1 MVMAKNSGIREDG
14 MDPSTSAKDD
24 LFLHM
29 NGEWMEKSEIPADK
43 ARYGWFAQLAEDA
56 ELAVKQ
62 IAEETSS
69 SSTDSEEEKVGNLY
83 SSFMDEARVN
93 ELGASPISP
102 VLEEVNK
109 IASMEEFFGFLAKN
123 VPTNF
128 PSFFGAFV
136 DNDPGDPTRYILFLE
151 QSGLGLPDE
160 QYYREEQFAPIVAA
174 YEEHIAR
181 SLSLINEGDSEIMA
195 DKIVAFERRIA
206 SCHWD
211 NVTCRDQNKTYNLS
225 TWDDLKE
232 RIVGAEAKLTE
243 AIEVYFTGIESITSK
258 MGEVVIRQP
267 SFYNKV
273 ATVIADTPL
282 DDLKS
287 WLKWGIVR
295 TMSPYLSDPF
305 VQAHFEFY
313 SKTLTGT
320 PELAPRWKRAVSL
333 LNGALGEAVGK
344 SYVKRHFDE
353 DAKRAMD
360 ELVANL
366 IEAYRQSIHE
376 LDWMSEETKVK
387 AIEKLELFTPKIGY
401 PKRWRDYSGL
411 NIVSGSL
418 VQNIFA
424 ISRFNHDYEMSK
436 IGGEINRD
444 EWFMNP
450 QTVNAYYN
458 PGFNEIVFP
467 AAILQF
473 PFFDKDRDAAANYG
487 AIGAVIGHEIGHG
500 FDDQGSKFD
509 GTGKMENWW
518 LDSDREAFELR
529 AKKLIDQYGALS
541 PKQTPNLKVNGELTV
556 GENIGDLGG
565 LGIAWKAYLISLD
578 GQEAPLI
585 DGLSGTQRFFLS
597 WAQAWREKRR
607 DAEMERLLAIDPHS
621 PSEFRCNQIVKNL
634 DAFHESFETNEA
646 SGMWLDPNERVS
658 IW

>member
-1 MVMAKNSGIREDG
+1 MNSGIRKDG
-14 MDPSTSAKDD
+14 MDPSTPAKDD
-24 LFLHM
+24 LFFHM
-29 NGEWMEKSEIPADK
+29 NGEWIKTSEIPADK

-56 ELAVKQ
+56 EVAVEQ
-62 IAEETSS
+62 IAKEASS
-69 SSTDSEEEKVGNLY
+69 SPLDEEEEKIGNLY
-83 SSFMDEARVN
+83 TSFMN
-93 ELGASPISP
+93 ESLINEMGKAPISG
-102 VLEEVNK
+102 VLEEVEAIK
-109 IASMEEFFGFLAKN
+109 DIEDFFGFLARN
-123 VPTNF
+123 VPTSF

-136 DNDPGDPTRYILFLE
+136 DNDPGDPNRYILFLE

-160 QYYREEQFAPIVAA
+160 QYYREERFAPIVEA
-174 YEEHIAR
+174 YEKHVSR
-181 SLSLINEGDSEIMA
+181 TLSLIDEDESDIKAGKVLD
-195 DKIVAFERRIA
+195 FERRIA

-225 TWDDLKE
+225 SWSDLKDRLITSE
-232 RIVGAEAKLTE
+232 PKLAK
-243 AIEVYFTGIESITSK
+243 AIEVYFAGIESITSK
-258 MGEVVIRQP
+258 MEEVVIRQP
-267 SFYNKV
+267 SFYNGV
-273 ATVIADTPL
+273 AAVIADTKL
-282 DDLKS
+282 EDLKS
-287 WLKWGIVR
+287 WLKWGITR
-295 TMSPYLSDPF
+295 TMSPYLSDQF

-360 ELVANL
+360 DLVANL
-366 IEAYRQSIHE
+366 IEAYRQSIRE

-401 PKRWRDYSGL
+401 PNKWRDYSKL
-411 NIVSGSL
+411 RVVADSL
-418 VQNIFA
+418 VDNIFA

-518 LDSDREAFELR
+518 TDKDRESFELR
-529 AKKLIDQYGALS
+529 AKILIDQYSTLS
-541 PKQTPNLKVNGELTV
+541 PKQTPHLNVNGELTV

-565 LGIAWKAYLISLD
+565 LGIAWKAYLIYLE
-578 GQEAPLI
+578 GQEAPEI
-585 DGLSGTQRFFLS
+585 DGLTGAQRFFLS

-634 DAFHESFETNEA
+634 DAFHEAFQTDDS
-646 SGMWLDPNERVS
+646 SGMWLDPSERVS